1 MIGFVQLQLLYRMIP
16 YSVNEN
22 ITALVDK
29 LRDWA
34 RQDEQRRYGNNV
46 TLTPN
51 TKQDIDIILKNG
63 AEKDSSGFEWTVEVV
78 HDKIK

>member
-1 MIGFVQLQLLYRMIP
+1 MIGFVQLQLLHRMIP

-29 LRDWA
+29 LRDWV
-34 RQDEQRRYGNNV
+34 RQDEQRRYGDNV
-46 TLTPN
+46 TLTAN

-63 AEKDSSGFEWTVEVV
+63 AEKDNSGFEWTVEVV